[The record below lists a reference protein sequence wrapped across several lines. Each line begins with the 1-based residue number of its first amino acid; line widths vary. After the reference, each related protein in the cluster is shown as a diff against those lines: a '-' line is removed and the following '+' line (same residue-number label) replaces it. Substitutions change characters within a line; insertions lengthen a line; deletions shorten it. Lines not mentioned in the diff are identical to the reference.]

1 MKIAI
6 GFLLAAGI
14 GIVCRLA
21 GIPVPAP
28 PAMIGALLVL
38 SMTSGFLLADR
49 IILQRDQRHADGGR
63 PGAGPDAER

>member
-1 MKIAI
+1 VKIAI

-38 SMTSGFLLADR
+38 SMTSGYLLADR
-49 IILQRDQRHADGGR
+49 IVRQRSEERDPDGRTGAR
-63 PGAGPDAER
+63 PGGAR